1 MYVKCWMNNYWSI
14 YKTKVLTSFVSSSLR
29 VKHIASSWALK
40 LLMFIVLVF
49 YNNLEMYSYLHNRY
63 IVSQQATNFITTP
76 SWKID
81 DTFELPT
88 NHDMLQNIIHVF
100 TRHPLPS
107 PTSRTKHHCYNIQT
121 NASWEILYCTFIL
134 LFVWISA

>member
-1 MYVKCWMNNYWSI
+1 MNNYWSI
-14 YKTKVLTSFVSSSLR
+14 YKTKVLTSFASYSLR
-29 VKHIASSWALK
+29 VKHIASSRALK
-40 LLMFIVLVF
+40 LLMFIVHVF

-63 IVSQQATNFITTP
+63 IVSQQETNFVTTP

-107 PTSRTKHHCYNIQT
+107 PTSWTKHHCYNIQT
-121 NASWEILYCTFIL
+121 SASWEILYCTFIL

>member
-1 MYVKCWMNNYWSI
+1 MNNYWSI
-14 YKTKVLTSFVSSSLR
+14 YKTKVLTSFPSSSLK
-29 VKHIASSWALK
+29 VKHIASSQALK
-40 LLMFIVLVF
+40 LPMFIVLVF
-49 YNNLEMYSYLHNRY
+49 YNNLEMYSYLHNSN

-88 NHDMLQNIIHVF
+88 NHDTLQNIVHVF

-121 NASWEILYCTFIL
+121 RASWEILYCTFIL
-134 LFVWISA
+134 LFVWILA